1 MSNPL
6 SNLNPQPLWKHFE
19 EICRIPHGS
28 GHEKVLADYVIS
40 RAKALNL
47 WAKKDAVGNVLI
59 RKPAS
64 PGKEA
69 STGVILQGHLDMVWE
84 KNSDVAHNFEK
95 DPIKPVIRDG
105 WVCADGTT
113 LGADNGIGVAACL
126 AILDDPALV
135 HGPLE
140 CLFTVEEETGLTG
153 AMGIAPGFLNGK
165 VLLNLDSE
173 EEGAFTIGCAGGA
186 DTHVTLPLARKPVKT
201 KTAFRL
207 MISGLRGG
215 HSGIN
220 IHEGRGNAL
229 KLLARILGQAQAKFA
244 FSLYRLE
251 GGNKHNAIP
260 REAWADFSIEPAKI
274 KAFSTFVEEAGAKIK
289 AEYKAVEPG
298 LKLSLDPFE
307 PGKKDI
313 PLTPKSRKALLD
325 FLVCCPHG
333 VVSMH
338 PEIPGLVETSTNL
351 AVLRTGAK
359 EAKILCSSRSSA
371 GSALEALRNA
381 LKALAEA
388 FGARVKQPVGY
399 PGWMPNL
406 QSPLLQKMKEVHLAV
421 TGKEAQVMA
430 IHAGLECGL
439 IGEKFPGMDM
449 ISFGPTLQYPHSP
462 DERVNIVSVGNFWT
476 LLVESIKSLA

>member
-6 SNLNPQPLWKHFE
+6 SGLKPESLWKHFE

-28 GHEKVLADYVIS
+28 GHEKALADYVLG

-47 WAKKDAVGNVLI
+47 WARRDAVGNVVI

-64 PGKEA
+64 AGKE
-69 STGVILQGHLDMVWE
+69 SSPGVILQGHLDMVWE
-84 KNSDVAHNFEK
+84 KNSDVVHNFEK
-95 DPIKPVIRDG
+95 DPIKPVVRDG
-105 WVCADGTT
+105 WVKAEGTT
-113 LGADNGIGVAACL
+113 LGADNGIGVAAGL
-126 AILDDPALV
+126 AILEDAALI

-153 AMGIAPGFLNGK
+153 AMSIEPAALKGSY
-165 VLLNLDSE
+165 LLNLDSE

-186 DTHVTLPLARKPVKT
+186 DTHVVFPLSRKPVKT

-229 KLLARILGQAQAKFA
+229 KLMARILGQAQAKFA
-244 FSLYRLE
+244 FSLYRFE

-260 REAWADFSIEPAKI
+260 REAWADFYLEPTKI
-274 KAFSTFVEEAGAKIK
+274 KAFSTFVEDAGAKIK
-289 AEYKAVEPG
+289 AEYKVVEPG
-298 LKLSLDPFE
+298 MKLALDPIE
-307 PGKKDI
+307 PGKKDVA
-313 PLTPKSRKALLD
+313 LTPKSQKALIDYLI
-325 FLVCCPHG
+325 CCPHG

-338 PEIPGLVETSTNL
+338 AEIAGLVETSTNL
-351 AVLRTGAK
+351 AVLRTGSK
-359 EAKILCSSRSSA
+359 DAKILCSSRSSV
-371 GSALEALRNA
+371 GSALEALRQA
-381 LKALAEA
+381 LKSLADV
-388 FGARVKQPVGY
+388 FGARVKQPAGY
-399 PGWMPNL
+399 PGWTPNL
-406 QSPLLQKMKEVHLAV
+406 TSPLLQKMKSVHLAV

-462 DERVNIVSVGNFWT
+462 DERVNIASVESFWK
-476 LLVESIKSLA
+476 LLVESVKALA

>member
-6 SNLNPQPLWKHFE
+6 SGLKPEPLWKHFE

-28 GHEKVLADYVIS
+28 GHEKALANYVLG
-40 RAKALNL
+40 RAKALKL
-47 WAKKDAVGNVLI
+47 WAKQDAVGNVVI

-64 PGKEA
+64 AGKE
-69 STGVILQGHLDMVWE
+69 SLPGVILQGHLDMVWE
-84 KNSDVAHNFEK
+84 KNSDIVHDFEK

-105 WVCADGTT
+105 WVYATGTT
-113 LGADNGIGVAACL
+113 LGADNGIGVAAGL
-126 AILDDPALV
+126 AILEDPTLV

-153 AMGIAPGFLNGK
+153 AMGIDPTALKGK
-165 VLLNLDSE
+165 YLLNLDSE

-186 DTHVTLPLARKPVKT
+186 DTHVVLPLARKPIKT

-207 MISGLRGG
+207 MLSGLRGG

-260 REAWADFSIEPAKI
+260 REAWADFYLEPTKI
-274 KAFSTFVEEAGAKIK
+274 KAFSTFIEEAGAKVK
-289 AEYKAVEPG
+289 TEYHVVEPG
-298 LKLSLDPFE
+298 LKLSLDPIE
-307 PGKKDI
+307 PGKKDVA
-313 PLTPKSRKALLD
+313 LTPKSQKSLLD

-338 PEIPGLVETSTNL
+338 PEIAGLVETSTNL
-351 AVLRTGAK
+351 AVLRTAAK
-359 EAKILCSSRSSA
+359 EAKILCSSRSSV

-381 LKALAEA
+381 LKALADT
-388 FGARVKQPVGY
+388 FGARVKQPAGY

-406 QSPLLQKMKEVHLAV
+406 QSPLLQKMKAVHLAV
-421 TGKEAQVMA
+421 TGKEAHIMA

-449 ISFGPTLQYPHSP
+449 ISLGPTLQYPHSP
-462 DERVNIVSVGNFWT
+462 DERVNIASVENFWK
-476 LLVESIKSLA
+476 LLLETIKALA